1 MAEERETQTPLLHY
15 SPSSSTPE
23 IQRYIEDCIIPSL
36 PSEVTESEHHIV
48 LSSSSSSVPLK
59 NQRLVALD
67 VFRGLTIALM
77 ILVDG
82 AGGAFPSINHSP
94 WFGVTIA
101 DFVMPFFL
109 FIVGVSI
116 GLKVDNKS
124 TATKKVIIRVIK
136 LFLLGIFLQ
145 GGFFHGRKTLT
156 YGVDVEKIR
165 WLGVLQRISIGYLL
179 ASVSEIWL
187 VNGLVVDTPFAFMR
201 KYCIQWM
208 VTVLLCIIYI
218 CLMYGLKV
226 PSWEYEIHRAN
237 SALLPSNLQTVQC
250 EVRGS
255 LDPPCNSVG
264 FIDRLLLGE
273 NHLYQRPV
281 YQRAKEC
288 SVNSPDYGPLPANSP
303 GWCLAPFDPEGILR
317 HPIGKLISGAS
328 IIEAYSAMKQN
339 LLEIPFSVGTLL
351 MHSVWLTGSICSA
364 LADAFTVLLASI
376 HHFINIMDMLSHL
389 RDSACNTHIS
399 HMSAYSVDPYRY
411 YLQLIRVRI
420 SSISDVDLLLINEVQ
435 LINGCCYMFCGIA
448 LWTNNCTLQGSLA
461 EDILV
466 VWMPLSKPLYTVSY
480 MCITAGASGVIFT
493 IIFYLVDVKHIKK
506 PVLLLQWMGMNALL
520 IYALA
525 ACEIFSIALQ
535 GFYWGSPENNL
546 VDGTVSFFQDLLS
559 SKNWGTLAFV
569 LLEILFWG
577 LVAGLLHMKRIY
589 VKL

>member
-116 GLKVDNKS
+116 GLVFKKVDNKS

-303 GWCLAPFDPEGILR
+303 GWCLAPFDPEGILSSLMAAVTCFVGLHFGQIIAHFKDHWQR
-317 HPIGKLISGAS
+317 IFLWSVSAFSLLILG
-328 IIEAYSAMKQN
+328 Y
-339 LLEIPFSVGTLL
+339 
-351 MHSVWLTGSICSA
+351 
-364 LADAFTVLLASI
+364 VLL
-376 HHFINIMDMLSHL
+376 
-389 RDSACNTHIS
+389 
-399 HMSAYSVDPYRY
+399 
-411 YLQLIRVRI
+411 
-420 SSISDVDLLLINEVQ
+420 
-435 LINGCCYMFCGIA
+435 
-448 LWTNNCTLQGSLA
+448 
-461 EDILV
+461 ILG
-466 VWMPLSKPLYTVSY
+466 MPLSKPLYTVSY